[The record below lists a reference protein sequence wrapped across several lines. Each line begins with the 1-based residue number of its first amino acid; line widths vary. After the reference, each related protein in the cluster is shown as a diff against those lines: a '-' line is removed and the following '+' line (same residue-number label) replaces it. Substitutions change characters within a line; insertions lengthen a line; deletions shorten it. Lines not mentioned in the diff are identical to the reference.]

1 MKSGITAIDLF
12 CGVGGLTCGL
22 QSAGIRVPAGY
33 DIANECKYAYETNN
47 IGSIFIEKDVAQVT
61 ASELQKIWGNTKY
74 RLLAGCAPCQ
84 PFSTYRQSN
93 SIQPDRRYYL
103 LDEFARL
110 VEEARPELVTMENVP
125 NLSKK
130 NIFQEFVSRLQD
142 LGYNTHHLIFE
153 CDQFG
158 IPQRRKRLVLLASLF
173 SNKLDLRVTPNSLTV
188 RERISKLPAI
198 SAGEV
203 HARDPLHRAPSLSE
217 INLKR
222 IRASKPGG
230 SWRDWPQGILCDC
243 HKKSSGKGYT
253 PVYGR
258 MEWDK
263 PSPTLTTQCYNY
275 GSGRFGHP
283 EQDRAISLREA
294 AMLQDFPN
302 NYEFEPPNTTY
313 PTTQIARMIGNAV
326 PVGLGRVIGLS
337 FVDHIKTI
345 DDTRTT

>member
-1 MKSGITAIDLF
+1 MKREISAIDLF

-22 QSAGIRVPAGY
+22 KMAGIDVPVGY
-33 DIANECKYAYETNN
+33 DIADECRYAYEKNN
-47 IGSIFIEKDVAQVT
+47 KGSRFISKDVSKVT
-61 ASELQKIWGNTKY
+61 AQELQQIWSKKQY

-93 SIQPDRRYYL
+93 GLQQDRRYFL

-110 VEEARPELVTMENVP
+110 VDESRPELVTMENVP
-125 NLSKK
+125 NLEKRE
-130 NIFQEFVSRLQD
+130 IFQEFVHKLRD
-142 LGYNTHHLIFE
+142 IGYYTQHLIFE

-158 IPQRRKRLVLLASLF
+158 IPQSRKRLVLLASL
-173 SNKLDLRVTPNSLTV
+173 LHDDLSICVDSKQRTV
-188 RERISKLPAI
+188 RQRIAKLPPIA
-198 SAGEV
+198 AGQTDS
-203 HARDPLHRAPSLSE
+203 RDSLHRAPSLSE
-217 INLKR
+217 MNLRR
-222 IRASKPGG
+222 IQASRPGG
-230 SWRDWPQGILCDC
+230 SWKDWPIDILCDC
-243 HKKSSGKGYT
+243 HKRSTGKGYT

-294 AMLQDFPN
+294 AMLQDFPR
-302 NYEFEPPNTTY
+302 NYEFEPPNSTY

-326 PVGLGRVIGLS
+326 PVGLGRIIGNS
-337 FVDHIKTI
+337 FNRHLALWK
-345 DDTRTT
+345 